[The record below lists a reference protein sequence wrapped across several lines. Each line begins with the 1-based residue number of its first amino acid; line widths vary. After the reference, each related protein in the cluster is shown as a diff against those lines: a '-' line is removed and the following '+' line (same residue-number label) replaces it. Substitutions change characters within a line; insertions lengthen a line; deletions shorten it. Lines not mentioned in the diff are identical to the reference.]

1 MNLKKLFYFW
11 QKVGK
16 IVEKQRFYLMY
27 AKRSQIGAKD
37 GNKNRTNWHYS

>member
-11 QKVGK
+11 QIVGK

-27 AKRSQIGAKD
+27 ATKSR
-37 GNKNRTNWHYS
+37 R